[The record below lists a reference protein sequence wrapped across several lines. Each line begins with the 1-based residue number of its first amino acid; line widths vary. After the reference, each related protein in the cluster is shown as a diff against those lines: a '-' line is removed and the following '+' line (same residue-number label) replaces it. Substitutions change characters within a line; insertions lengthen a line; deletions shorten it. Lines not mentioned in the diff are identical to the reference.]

1 VKVLLIHPTH
11 RPLSRPMLLAAYTP
25 SEVEVR
31 ILDAYVERLNLE
43 AVLRR
48 PGRPDLVGI
57 GTLTP
62 QATHAYHIADEFR
75 RRGVPVVL
83 GGIHPTALPQE
94 ALEHADS
101 VVLGEGEQVWPRL
114 LADFQ
119 AGRLQARY
127 QAERH
132 VDLGGLRRP
141 RRELAPTWRYWVKWP
156 VETSRGCPFNCMYCS
171 DSTVFGFRY
180 RFRPVEEVVAE
191 VRSLGR
197 PGYVFFVDNNIVGD
211 IDRAKE
217 LFAALIP
224 LGIRWTA
231 QASISMSDDEEL
243 LRLARR
249 SGCIGVLI
257 GLETLK
263 KGVLR
268 KIGKPVDPAKY
279 REQIARIRRQGILV
293 QGEFIFGF
301 DEDDAS
307 VFAETVSF
315 AEEAE
320 LDSARFAILKP
331 YPGTRLFRTWMKEGR
346 ITTTDWSLYHT
357 SNVVY
362 RPAQLTPA
370 ELAQGRDWAYNRFG
384 SPASIWRRVG
394 LSRRY
399 APLVWALNFGNRAFK
414 NSLRPGGR
422 KRAAGEARPRPRRT
436 PRASEL

>member
-1 VKVLLIHPTH
+1 MKVLLIHPTH
-11 RPLSRPMLLAAYTP
+11 RPLRGPRLRSRIPPLGLMLLAAYTP
-25 SEVEVR
+25 RDVRVR
-31 ILDAYVERLNLE
+31 ILDAYVERLNVEELS
-43 AVLRR
+43 RQ

-57 GTLTP
+57 GVLTP
-62 QATHAYHIADEFR
+62 QANFAYHVADEFR
-75 RRGVPVVL
+75 RRGVPVVM
-83 GGIHPTALPQE
+83 GGIHPTALPEE
-94 ALEHADS
+94 ALQHADS
-101 VVLGEGEQVWPRL
+101 VVLGEAEEVWPRL
-114 LADFQ
+114 LADFR
-119 AGRLQARY
+119 AGRLQPRY
-127 QAERH
+127 RAERH
-132 VDLGGLRRP
+132 LDLAGLRRP
-141 RRELAPTWRYWVKWP
+141 RRELAPAWRYWVKRP

-171 DSTVFGFRY
+171 DSTVFGSRY

-191 VRSLGR
+191 IRSLGR
-197 PGYVFFVDNNIVGD
+197 PGYVFFVDNNIVGN

-231 QASISMSDDEEL
+231 QASITMSYDEEL

-263 KGVLR
+263 KGLLR

-279 REQIARIRRQGILV
+279 RDEIARIRSHGILV

-307 VFAETVSF
+307 VFAETVRF
-315 AEEAE
+315 AEEAK

-331 YPGTRLFRTWMKEGR
+331 YPGTRLFEMWMKEGR

-357 SNVVY
+357 QHAVY
-362 RPAQLTPA
+362 RPAQLTPE
-370 ELAQGRDWAYNRFG
+370 ELARGRDWAYNRFG
-384 SPASIWRRVG
+384 SATSIWQRVG

-399 APLVWALNFGNRAFK
+399 APLVWAINFGNRAFK
-414 NSLRPGGR
+414 NSLRRGGPA
-422 KRAAGEARPRPRRT
+422 RAT
-436 PRASEL
+436 PEGA